1 MNKLFITLYD
11 FFERRRALLCTVLAV
26 LVAAMGAAALQL
38 RFSENITGFFP
49 DGERKAAA
57 AFSNLK
63 IKDKIAV
70 MINAREGAEGTGA
83 TAEGMMAC
91 ADRLVELLEADTL
104 FHRWAQ
110 AEASFGS
117 ELADDMRA
125 FLQGHLPLLLTE
137 ADYARMDTLLTRQGI
152 ARAMESNYR
161 RLLSPVGGF
170 IDEYIYDDPLGL
182 SFGALGKLQE
192 LNIGGNYT
200 LFDDYLFSKDMTT
213 LMVFISPRYESS
225 DTGIGDRLVERI
237 EAVLAG
243 LNAEYAAQGISADYF
258 GAPAVAAYNARQ
270 IKHDMMLTLNIAI
283 LVIVVFIT
291 LSFRNKLSV
300 LLALIPLALGGLLA
314 LAVMSLVCHTISAIA
329 VGAGTVVM
337 GIALS
342 YSIHILC
349 HANHCHDP
357 RQIIRDLA
365 YPLTI
370 GSITT
375 IGAFAGLLFTDSQLL
390 RDFGLFASLTLVGTT
405 LFSLVLLP
413 HLIRKEDRGGGSAV
427 LEGVERLTGM
437 RPDRNRMLVAAIL
450 GLTAVCLFFFNRI
463 GFDSDMMHLNYNAP
477 HLAQAEERLGRLMDD
492 DR

>member
-70 MINAREGAEGTGA
+70 MINAGEDAADKTDE
-83 TAEGMMAC
+83 MMAC
-91 ADRLVELLEADTL
+91 ADSLAARLNADTL
-104 FHRWAQ
+104 FRRY
-110 AEASFGS
+110 AEVEATFGR
-117 ELADDMRA
+117 ELADGMRS
-125 FLQGHLPLLLTE
+125 FLQGNLPLLLSE
-137 ADYARMDTLLTRQGI
+137 ADYARMDTLVTPRGI
-152 ARAMESNYR
+152 AQAMEGNYR

-200 LFDDYLFSKDMTT
+200 LCDDYLFSKDMTT

-243 LNAEYAAQGISADYF
+243 LNAEYAARGISADYF

-300 LLALIPLALGGLLA
+300 LLALIL
-314 LAVMSLVCHTISAIA
+314 SL
-329 VGAGTVVM
+329 
-337 GIALS
+337 
-342 YSIHILC
+342 IHISE
-349 HANHCHDP
+349 P
-357 RQIIRDLA
+357 
-365 YPLTI
+365 T
-370 GSITT
+370 
-375 IGAFAGLLFTDSQLL
+375 
-390 RDFGLFASLTLVGTT
+390 
-405 LFSLVLLP
+405 
-413 HLIRKEDRGGGSAV
+413 
-427 LEGVERLTGM
+427 
-437 RPDRNRMLVAAIL
+437 RP
-450 GLTAVCLFFFNRI
+450 
-463 GFDSDMMHLNYNAP
+463 Y
-477 HLAQAEERLGRLMDD
+477 
-492 DR
+492 

>member
-1 MNKLFITLYD
+1 MNKFFIALYD
-11 FFERRRALLCTVLAV
+11 LFESRRALLYALLGV
-26 LVAAMGAAALQL
+26 LVVAMASAALRL

-70 MINAREGAEGTGA
+70 MINAGENAADKTDE
-83 TAEGMMAC
+83 MMAC
-91 ADRLVELLEADTL
+91 ADSLAARLNADTL
-104 FHRWAQ
+104 FRRY
-110 AEASFGS
+110 AEVEATFGS
-117 ELADDMRA
+117 ELADGMRS
-125 FLQGHLPLLLTE
+125 FLQGNLPLLLSE
-137 ADYARMDTLLTRQGI
+137 ADYARMDTLVTPRGI
-152 ARAMESNYR
+152 AQAMEGNYR

-192 LNIGGNYT
+192 LNIGGSYT
-200 LFDDYLFSKDMTT
+200 LCDDYLFSKDMTT
-213 LMVFISPRYESS
+213 LLVFISPHYQSG
-225 DTGIGDRLVERI
+225 DTGVGDRLIERI
-237 EAVLAG
+237 ESALEG
-243 LNAEYAAQGISADYF
+243 LNAEYAAAGITADYY
-258 GAPAVAAYNARQ
+258 GGPAVAAYNARQ
-270 IKHDMMLTLNIAI
+270 IKRDMMLTLNVAI
-283 LVIVVFIT
+283 LIIVAFIT
-291 LSFRNKLSV
+291 LSFRNKFAV
-300 LLALIPLALGGLLA
+300 LLALIPVALGALFA
-314 LAVMSLVCHTISAIA
+314 LAIMSLTCHTISSIA

-413 HLIRKEDRGGGSAV
+413 HLIRKEKRGGGPPCWNGWSGSRECVPTGTARWWRRSCCSRSYVSSSSTASA
-427 LEGVERLTGM
+427 
-437 RPDRNRMLVAAIL
+437 
-450 GLTAVCLFFFNRI
+450 LTAT
-463 GFDSDMMHLNYNAP
+463 
-477 HLAQAEERLGRLMDD
+477 
-492 DR
+492 